1 MVDRIEH
8 YAGPDNV
15 ACHLDLLLGRGWDVR
30 QHQSGYRYRVIH
42 QSGRILE
49 QGHPSFHYL
58 LFGLCYVIKFF
69 TLKCYLFNSCLNRVV
84 LT

>member
-15 ACHLDLLLGRGWDVR
+15 TCHLDLLLGRGWDVR

-42 QSGRILE
+42 QSGY
-49 QGHPSFHYL
+49 S
-58 LFGLCYVIKFF
+58 
-69 TLKCYLFNSCLNRVV
+69 
-84 LT
+84 

>member
-15 ACHLDLLLGRGWDVR
+15 TCHLDLLLGRGWDVR

-42 QSGRILE
+42 QSGRIL
-49 QGHPSFHYL
+49 YR
-58 LFGLCYVIKFF
+58 VIHHFII
-69 TLKCYLFNSCLNRVV
+69 CYLDFVIM
-84 LT
+84 

>member
-42 QSGRILE
+42 QSGRILVV
-49 QGHPSFHYL
+49 
-58 LFGLCYVIKFF
+58 VIHHFII
-69 TLKCYLFNSCLNRVV
+69 CYLDFFM
-84 LT
+84 

>member
-42 QSGRILE
+42 QSGRILV
-49 QGHPSFHYL
+49 QGHP
-58 LFGLCYVIKFF
+58 
-69 TLKCYLFNSCLNRVV
+69 
-84 LT
+84 